1 MLMKYFSVSTH
12 THSALD
18 RDKTCFEKSIHK
30 CTAKRVQKACL
41 IFQNL
46 QLFHG
51 NTALKKEWLC
61 YQCMHNLFNVKLIIF
76 PDFLNLN
83 TKYYFIY
90 QSYYSRKSANQLNVA
105 LWNIPWKKW
114 IAYLRIRLNTSQIC
128 SLNIL

>member
-1 MLMKYFSVSTH
+1 MLMKYFSVSPYI
-12 THSALD
+12 HSALD
-18 RDKTCFEKSIHK
+18 RDKACFEKSMHK
-30 CTAKRVQKACL
+30 YTAKRLQRGCL

-61 YQCMHNLFNVKLIIF
+61 YQCMQNLVNITLIIF

-90 QSYYSRKSANQLNVA
+90 QSYYSRKSADRLNFA
-105 LWNIPWKKW
+105 LWNITWKKW
-114 IAYLRIRLNTSQIC
+114 NAYLRIRLNTSQIC

>member
-1 MLMKYFSVSTH
+1 MLMKYFRVSPY

-18 RDKTCFEKSIHK
+18 REDACFEKSMHK
-30 CTAKRVQKACL
+30 YIVKRGQRGCL

-61 YQCMHNLFNVKLIIF
+61 YQCMQNLVNIIF
-76 PDFLNLN
+76 PDLLNLN

-90 QSYYSRKSANQLNVA
+90 QSYYSRKSADRLNFA
-105 LWNIPWKKW
+105 LWNITWKKW
-114 IAYLRIRLNTSQIC
+114 NAYLRIRLNTSQIC